1 MKFGQT
7 LQARRKELGLSQEQ
21 LALELN
27 VSRQAVS
34 KWESGQGYR
43 VVGDLANTDLIMEN
57 TFWIGVSPKMNDARL
72 NAMSQAIH
80 QYFEEAGSR

>member
-1 MKFGQT
+1 MLFAGNMLKHPCFD
-7 LQARRKELGLSQEQ
+7 Q
-21 LALELN
+21 L
-27 VSRQAVS
+27 R
-34 KWESGQGYR
+34 ESGQGYR